1 MSSLLE
7 DPITNALCVLLS
19 LPPRCLQDAGES
31 LTFDDT
37 AAHSEPTPLQR
48 TPNMATP
55 RMMGTVAPQTGA
67 AFSPFAEVSQ
77 RCPH

>member
-1 MSSLLE
+1 M
-7 DPITNALCVLLS
+7 TCVCVA
-19 LPPRCLQDAGES
+19 PVVQDAGSS

-55 RMMGTVAPQTGA
+55 RIMGTVAPQTGA
-67 AFSPFAEVSQ
+67 AFSPFSEVGGWGLAA
-77 RCPH
+77 RVHL